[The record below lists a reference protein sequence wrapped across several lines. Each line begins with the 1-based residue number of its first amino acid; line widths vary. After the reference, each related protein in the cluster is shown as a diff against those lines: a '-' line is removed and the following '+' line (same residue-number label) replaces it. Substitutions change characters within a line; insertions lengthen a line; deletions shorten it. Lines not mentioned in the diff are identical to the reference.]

1 MKYDLAIIGA
11 GPGGYIAAERAS
23 AQGLKVVLFEKERLG
38 GVCLN
43 EGCIPSKAM
52 LNAAKIFHQSTHG
65 ESFGVTVDNA
75 RFDLERLSA
84 HKSGVMDTL
93 RKGVAGLMKRGKVE
107 VIEGAAQIQADRS
120 IQVNGDRY
128 EAEHILIATGSSPVI
143 PPIPGADLDH
153 VVDSS
158 GVLAMEKLPNRVV
171 IIGAGAIGCE
181 FACFF
186 GSIGIPVAVIE
197 MLPEICPAVDPDIAK
212 ILRSELTR
220 KNITFHV
227 NARVE
232 SITERS
238 VEFSTGDKMESVE
251 GDLVLIST
259 GRAPNVNGL
268 GLESLHLD
276 FDKGGIRIDERCA
289 TNVPGVWA
297 IGDVTGRTWLAH
309 AASRM
314 GEVVVHNLT
323 GRPDRIRYDTIAGV
337 IYTQPEVA
345 TVGLT
350 REEAEARGL
359 SVRTG
364 KLPLTVNGRFL
375 AEHAGER
382 GLTKLVVE
390 AESGRLLGVHM
401 IGGACSEMIFGA
413 AAMIEA
419 EFRTKELED
428 IVFPHPTASETIRD
442 SLFTLQ

>member
-1 MKYDLAIIGA
+1 
-11 GPGGYIAAERAS
+11 
-23 AQGLKVVLFEKERLG
+23 
-38 GVCLN
+38 
-43 EGCIPSKAM
+43 
-52 LNAAKIFHQSTHG
+52 
-65 ESFGVTVDNA
+65 
-75 RFDLERLSA
+75 
-84 HKSGVMDTL
+84 
-93 RKGVAGLMKRGKVE
+93 
-107 VIEGAAQIQADRS
+107 
-120 IQVNGDRY
+120 
-128 EAEHILIATGSSPVI
+128 
-143 PPIPGADLDH
+143 
-153 VVDSS
+153 
-158 GVLAMEKLPNRVV
+158 
-171 IIGAGAIGCE
+171 
-181 FACFF
+181 
-186 GSIGIPVAVIE
+186 
-197 MLPEICPAVDPDIAK
+197 
-212 ILRSELTR
+212 
-220 KNITFHV
+220 
-227 NARVE
+227 
-232 SITERS
+232 
-238 VEFSTGDKMESVE
+238 
-251 GDLVLIST
+251 
-259 GRAPNVNGL
+259 VNGL
-268 GLESLHLD
+268 GLEKLHLD
-276 FDKGGIRIDERCA
+276 FDQRGIRIDENCA

-314 GEVVVHNLT
+314 GEVVIHNLT

-390 AESGRLLGVHM
+390 AETGRLLGVHM

-442 SLFTLQ
+442 TLFTLQ